1 MGTSRRPSHPR
12 LNSQDVTYTFTPHP
26 PLLLLPD
33 GLLLLPLLIH
43 HPLPP
48 PHILP
53 PTPFPPNS
61 SLPEIFSLRRLPGSS
76 NLPLHESGLRRLLQ
90 PVQGHRCLH
99 SVQGWLFP
107 ERVV

>member
-1 MGTSRRPSHPR
+1 MGTHISSTITPKTQ
-12 LNSQDVTYTFTPHP
+12 QDVTYTFTPHPPLP

-33 GLLLLPLLIH
+33 GLLLLPFLIH

-61 SLPEIFSLRRLPGSS
+61 SLPEIFPLRRLPGSS

-107 ERVV
+107 